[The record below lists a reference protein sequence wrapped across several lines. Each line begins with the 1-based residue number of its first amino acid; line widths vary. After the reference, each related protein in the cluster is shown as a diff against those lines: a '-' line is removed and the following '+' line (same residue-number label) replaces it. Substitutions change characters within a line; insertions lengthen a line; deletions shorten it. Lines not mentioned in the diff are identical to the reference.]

1 MTRLVMGHGSL
12 FIPCNPFQSH
22 SFQTVHYGAF
32 WKKIGRFPILQA
44 TFFDFGS
51 ILVYYGRIELAFL
64 PLLATTWVIY
74 GQSLE
79 IYYVN

>member
-1 MTRLVMGHGSL
+1 MVIQG
-12 FIPCNPFQSH
+12 
-22 SFQTVHYGAF
+22 VHYGAF
-32 WKKIGRFPILQA
+32 WTKIWRLPILQA

-79 IYYVN
+79 IYYIN

>member
-1 MTRLVMGHGSL
+1 MMYSNSEYIYSVVTKMYI
-12 FIPCNPFQSH
+12 FP
-22 SFQTVHYGAF
+22 VHYGAF

>member
-1 MTRLVMGHGSL
+1 MGVAQQRAAIMPLSSYSINTTL
-12 FIPCNPFQSH
+12 
-22 SFQTVHYGAF
+22 HYGAF

>member
-1 MTRLVMGHGSL
+1 MTHEFCCEEEEMEFYTLIIRYTL
-12 FIPCNPFQSH
+12 
-22 SFQTVHYGAF
+22 HYGAF